1 MAIAVSGSTQYVV
14 RSASSPNANTDYTL
28 MAWFRPSVVN
38 AWQGLFFLGPAT
50 SSTESTDYCE
60 INSSGQSYLRSRN
73 GSGTATTATTGS
85 TLSANTWYHVA
96 LVRSSDTLTLFLNGV
111 SDTSQTAAV
120 AGRNA
125 TSALVLG
132 GYVPDSEYLQ
142 GRIAAAKA
150 WSAALSS
157 TDIPIEMTL
166 VRPKRTGNL
175 WGWWPMID
183 STLAHA
189 LIDIGGSARDLT
201 GNNTPTI
208 ADGPPVRW

>member
-1 MAIAVSGSTQYVV
+1 MAIALSGSTQYAS
-14 RSASSPNANTDYTL
+14 RSASSPNANSDYTL
-28 MAWFRPSVVN
+28 AAWVRPTIVN
-38 AWQGLFFLGPAT
+38 NWQGLFFLGPTT

-60 INSSGQSYLRSRN
+60 INSSGQTYLRSRN
-73 GSGTATTATTGS
+73 GAGTATTATTGS
-85 TLSANTWYHVA
+85 ALSANTWYHLA
-96 LVRSSDTLTLFLNGV
+96 LVRSGDTLTLHLNGV

-132 GYVPDSEYLQ
+132 GYVPDSEFLQ
-142 GRIAAAKA
+142 GRIAAVKA
-150 WSAALSS
+150 WSAALSAS
-157 TDIPIEMTL
+157 DIAIEMQI
-166 VRPKRTGNL
+166 VRPRRAGNL

-183 STLAHA
+183 ATLAHA